1 MMKLDTAY
9 IFAIAGGVKG
19 LLEGLDQYCPGHG
32 LPYST
37 MQMWKQRNSIPS
49 AWIGAVLYVMSK
61 RRVPLAEL
69 LTDTDEL
76 CGS

>member
-1 MMKLDTAY
+1 MIKLDTGY
-9 IFAIAGGVKG
+9 IFTKAGGVKG
-19 LLEGLDQYCPGHG
+19 LLDGLDEHCPGHA

-37 MQMWKQRNSIPS
+37 IQMWKQRSSIPS
-49 AWIGAVLYVMSK
+49 AWIGAVLYVMTK
-61 RRVPLAEL
+61 RHVSVTEL

>member
-1 MMKLDTAY
+1 MIRLDTGF
-9 IFAIAGGVKG
+9 IFEKAGGVKG
-19 LLEGLDQYCPGHG
+19 LQDGLDEHCPGHS

-37 MQMWKQRNSIPS
+37 IQMWKQRNSIPS
-49 AWIGAVLYVMSK
+49 QWIGAVLYVMTK
-61 RRVPLAEL
+61 RQVPLLDL